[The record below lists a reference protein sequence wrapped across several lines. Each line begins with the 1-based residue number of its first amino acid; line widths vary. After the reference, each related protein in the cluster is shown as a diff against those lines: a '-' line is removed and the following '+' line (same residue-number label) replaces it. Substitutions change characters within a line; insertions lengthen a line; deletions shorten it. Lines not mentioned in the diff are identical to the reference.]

1 MMQNDAA
8 QADQAAAIGEAAA
21 IGAAHDTMDVDA
33 DVADPAAAD
42 PAAVAAGADDPPP
55 PPPPADPAAA
65 NAHVPP
71 EPYCSACHV
80 PLINR
85 TTGVG
90 QLYKVMPN
98 THNLLSTR
106 QLIYTINRPALIRY
120 PVPVCYC
127 CLSEMI
133 LKAYI
138 DLHAAHNPGAI
149 EITDDMFGMNRG

>member
-21 IGAAHDTMDVDA
+21 IGAAHDTM

-65 NAHVPP
+65 DPAPAIVHG
-71 EPYCSACHV
+71 YCSGCHV
-80 PLINR
+80 SLVNG

-90 QLYKVMPN
+90 QLYKVVPN

-106 QLIYTINRPALIRY
+106 QLIHTINRQGLIRY
-120 PVPVCYC
+120 PVPVC
-127 CLSEMI
+127 
-133 LKAYI
+133 
-138 DLHAAHNPGAI
+138 
-149 EITDDMFGMNRG
+149 

>member
-1 MMQNDAA
+1 MVQNDAA

-21 IGAAHDTMDVDA
+21 IGADHDIM

-42 PAAVAAGADDPPP
+42 PAAADPAEADPPP

-65 NAHVPP
+65 DPAPAIVHG
-71 EPYCSACHV
+71 YCSACHV
-80 PLINR
+80 SLVNR

-106 QLIYTINRPALIRY
+106 QLIHTINRQGLIRY

-127 CLSEMI
+127 CLSEMM

-138 DLHAAHNPGAI
+138 DLHAAHNPGPM
-149 EITDDMFGMNRG
+149 EMTDDTWGMNRG